1 MDRKV
6 VRAFLG
12 VGSNLH
18 PEGNIRSALRLLADT
33 PALEILGISTFYRTL
48 PLPAPGAPQTS
59 VEDDPDFLNGVLE
72 IRTTFSPEEVE
83 AFLTETE
90 DALGR
95 VRSGDK
101 YAPRTMDLDLLL
113 YFPEHKNEPGHTGP
127 EPAQAPAHPDIR
139 TRAWVAW
146 PLWELAP
153 ELLLPPDDTPLREVV
168 AGFPGPGGEPEA
180 DLTKELRAAFLAERL
195 RSG

>member
-1 MDRKV
+1 MDREA

-12 VGSNLH
+12 VGSSLH
-18 PEGNIRSALRLLADT
+18 PEENIRTALRLLADT
-33 PALEILGISTFYRTL
+33 PGLEILGISTFYRTL
-48 PLPAPGAPQTS
+48 PLPAPGAPQSS

-83 AFLTETE
+83 ALLTETE

-95 VRSGDK
+95 NRSGDK

-113 YFPEHKNEPGHTGP
+113 YLPENEDEPGGTGQ
-127 EPAQAPAHPDIR
+127 EPGQASTHPDIR

-153 ELLLPPDDTPLREVV
+153 EVLLPPNDTPLREIAAV
-168 AGFPGPGGEPEA
+168 FPGPGGEPEA
-180 DLTKELRAAFLAERL
+180 DLTRELRAAYLTGTVRN
-195 RSG
+195 G